1 MIEFVY
7 LCDVMNVFTPFS
19 MPFYVMAKPA
29 GASCNLAC
37 DYCYYLE
44 KKRLYQGDGLGKP
57 SFNMG
62 DDMLERFTRSY
73 IESQSM
79 PAVLFTWHGG
89 EPLMRPLSFYRRA
102 VELQRRM
109 RVDV

>member
-44 KKRLYQGDGLGKP
+44 KKHLYRGEGSEKVAL
-57 SFNMG
+57 SMG

-73 IESQSM
+73 I
-79 PAVLFTWHGG
+79 AVSYTHLFSKLYLEYEWTLPDIG
-89 EPLMRPLSFYRRA
+89 
-102 VELQRRM
+102 
-109 RVDV
+109 